1 MRMFIE
7 ILPYFQELCA
17 ILLMAGASV
26 DQVTLAQ
33 GVKSSALKDITA
45 RTVTSLA
52 NVHLTTTSVIQHWDV
67 NVSPV
72 IKVG

>member
-7 ILPYFQELCA
+7 SLLYFQELCA

-26 DQVTLAQ
+26 DRVTLAQ
-33 GVKSSALKDITA
+33 GVKSSVLKDIMV
-45 RTVTSLA
+45 RTVTNHA

-67 NVSPV
+67 NVSQV
-72 IKVG
+72 IKVD